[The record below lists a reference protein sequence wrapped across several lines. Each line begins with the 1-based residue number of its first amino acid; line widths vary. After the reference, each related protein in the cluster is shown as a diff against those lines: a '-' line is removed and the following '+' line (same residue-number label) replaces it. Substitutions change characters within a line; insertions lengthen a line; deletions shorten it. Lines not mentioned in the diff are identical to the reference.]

1 MRKHLTRLVCL
12 MLMAALLVPAS
23 PAHAGDH
30 EHTYVTITIKAT
42 CTQTGSTYEE
52 CSVCKTTRNW
62 TTLPMVAHTWGGYT
76 VDVTPTCVR
85 EGREKRTCSVC
96 NAVDYRSLGYTD
108 HTWGGYVVTTQ
119 ATCFA
124 PGQRTDTCTVCKT
137 TRYQSIPQLTHTW
150 GGYVVTTPPTCT
162 VAGVQTSTCSNCNST
177 RTLAI
182 KATGHSFSGWS
193 VYKAPSC
200 TDTGMERRTCSVC
213 GQEEYRMINATG
225 HTWSAWGTIT
235 AATCTDM
242 GEQKRECSVCGAYQL
257 RYINALGHDFGVWK
271 ETKPALCLE
280 QGENTAE
287 CKRCGQ
293 TVMMK
298 TKALGHNWGPWS
310 VSIVP
315 TCTQYG
321 QEKRT
326 CTRCGTEQTRRL
338 SRAKHQPRPGWFA
351 MPEPSLEKPGRK
363 VQYCAVCEKIIN
375 SQEYAPENYRYNMPA
390 TGFGPFAYQFN
401 TQLIGST
408 DRLIPLDFAS
418 GDPLTLPIVTAD
430 NYYVGDLHV
439 RLNEHVVTVDY
450 QMHDPRTVVSNPTFL
465 LFTSLD
471 ELNAGGLT
479 FGYQGYPMESA
490 VPFTGDKGILAVRM
504 NINYDRKHSAN
515 RPFPEDGMYVDGI
528 TLNSEVL
535 RQMVLKLTPAAPAVT
550 PQPVQEAAPYQQPV
564 PQVQYQQQVPI
575 ATPLPLQEAVP
586 YQQPVQE
593 VPGQYAPLQEE
604 YIVYTT
610 PLPPGANGNG

>member
-137 TRYQSIPQLTHTW
+137 TRYQSIPQLTHSW

-363 VQYCAVCEKIIN
+363 VQYCAVCGKVVN
-375 SQEYAPENYRYNMPA
+375 SQEYAPDSYRYGMPA

-401 TQLIGST
+401 TQLVGST

-418 GDPLTLPIVTAD
+418 GQPLTLPIITVD
-430 NYYVGDLHV
+430 NYYVGDLNV
-439 RLNEHVVTVDY
+439 RLTDHVVTVDY
-450 QMHDPRTVVSNPTFL
+450 RMNDPRTVVSNASFL
-465 LFTSLD
+465 LLASLQ
-471 ELNAGGLT
+471 EVSAEHLT
-479 FGYQGYPMESA
+479 YTYKGYPMESA
-490 VPFTGDKGILAVRM
+490 VPFTGDKGILMVRM
-504 NINYDRKHSAN
+504 TVNYDQKNAGN
-515 RPFPEDGMYVDGI
+515 RPFPEDGMYVDGS

-535 RQMVLKLTPAAPAVT
+535 RQMVLQLSEPAPAAIQPPA
-550 PQPVQEAAPYQQPV
+550 VQEAAPNLQPAQEVYQQPAQDV
-564 PQVQYQQQVPI
+564 
-575 ATPLPLQEAVP
+575 
-586 YQQPVQE
+586 YQQPVQQSPE
-593 VPGQYAPLQEE
+593 HVVPQEE
-604 YIVYTT
+604 YITYTPAPT
-610 PLPPGANGNG
+610 GNGNG